1 MLAVNLRY
9 HDGIYSKSDGVQDL
23 AFESEERSFW
33 VTAASQKLSSIGQEK
48 REVISLFHHVKVE
61 MILANQFH

>member
-23 AFESEERSFW
+23 AFES
-33 VTAASQKLSSIGQEK
+33 G
-48 REVISLFHHVKVE
+48 EVILGHCCLSKVVVYRAGKE
-61 MILANQFH
+61 GSNKPFSPCESGDDIS